1 MSNCSIAKTG
11 RCLIAFLQGF
21 FFHATQDLTRQSNG
35 IVFIHPFDDAL
46 DQAAK
51 RSLDQWF
58 RYTDHVY
65 IILLEHTLV
74 YDRLFLVTGETTEF
88 PYQDHINGVRGL
100 LRQGDHLLKL
110 RALLCMPAGNTLSKD
125 KVSGYNHIILLSII
139 QQKTFLRIRR
149 KFCLVLCRDA
159 DVKTCHFTAHKY
171 HLGFIK
177 YVILSIKITA
187 TQMF

>member
-11 RCLIAFLQGF
+11 RRLIAFLQGF

-65 IILLEHTLV
+65 IILLEHAFV

-110 RALLCMPAGNTLSKD
+110 RALLCMPARNTLSKD

-139 QQKTFLRIRR
+139 QQKAFLCIRR
-149 KFCLVLCRDA
+149 
-159 DVKTCHFTAHKY
+159 
-171 HLGFIK
+171 
-177 YVILSIKITA
+177 
-187 TQMF
+187 

>member
-11 RCLIAFLQGF
+11 RRLIAFLQGF

-58 RYTDHVY
+58 RHTDHIHIVF
-65 IILLEHTLV
+65 LEHALV
-74 YDRLFLVTGETTEF
+74 NNGLFLIAGKTTEF
-88 PYQDHINGVRGL
+88 PHQDHINGVRGL

-110 RALLCMPAGNTLSKD
+110 RALLCVPAGNTLSKD
-125 KVSGYNHIILLSII
+125 KVPGNNHVILLGVI
-139 QQKTFLRIRR
+139 QQKAFLCIRR
-149 KFCLVLCRDA
+149 
-159 DVKTCHFTAHKY
+159 
-171 HLGFIK
+171 
-177 YVILSIKITA
+177 
-187 TQMF
+187 

>member
-1 MSNCSIAKTG
+1 MSNCSIAKAG
-11 RCLIAFLQGF
+11 RRLIAFLQGF

-46 DQAAK
+46 NQAAK

-65 IILLEHTLV
+65 IVLLEHALV

-100 LRQGDHLLKL
+100 LRQSNHLLKL
-110 RALLCMPAGNTLSKD
+110 RALLRMPAGNTLSKD

-139 QQKTFLRIRR
+139 QQKALLCIRR
-149 KFCLVLCRDA
+149 
-159 DVKTCHFTAHKY
+159 
-171 HLGFIK
+171 
-177 YVILSIKITA
+177 
-187 TQMF
+187 

>member
-11 RCLIAFLQGF
+11 RRLIAFLQGF

-65 IILLEHTLV
+65 IILLEHAFV

-139 QQKTFLRIRR
+139 QQKALLCIRR
-149 KFCLVLCRDA
+149 
-159 DVKTCHFTAHKY
+159 
-171 HLGFIK
+171 
-177 YVILSIKITA
+177 
-187 TQMF
+187 

>member
-46 DQAAK
+46 DQAAE
-51 RSLDQWF
+51 RSLNQWF

-100 LRQGDHLLKL
+100 LRQGNHLLKL

-125 KVSGYNHIILLSII
+125 KVSGNNHIVFLGVI
-139 QQKTFLRIRR
+139 QQKAFLCIRR
-149 KFCLVLCRDA
+149 
-159 DVKTCHFTAHKY
+159 
-171 HLGFIK
+171 
-177 YVILSIKITA
+177 
-187 TQMF
+187 

>member
-11 RCLIAFLQGF
+11 RRLIAFLQGF

-100 LRQGDHLLKL
+100 LRQGNHLLKL
-110 RALLCMPAGNTLSKD
+110 RALLCVPAGNTLSKD
-125 KVSGYNHIILLSII
+125 KVPGNNHVILLSII

-187 TQMF
+187 TQTF

>member
-1 MSNCSIAKTG
+1 MPNCSIAKTG

-46 DQAAK
+46 NQAAE
-51 RSLDQWF
+51 RSLNQWF

-88 PYQDHINGVRGL
+88 PYQDHINGVRW
-100 LRQGDHLLKL
+100 
-110 RALLCMPAGNTLSKD
+110 LLCQSDHPLELRTFLRMPAGNTLSKD
-125 KVSGYNHIILLSII
+125 KVSGNNHVILLGII
-139 QQKTFLRIRR
+139 QQKALLCIRR
-149 KFCLVLCRDA
+149 
-159 DVKTCHFTAHKY
+159 
-171 HLGFIK
+171 
-177 YVILSIKITA
+177 
-187 TQMF
+187 

>member
-11 RCLIAFLQGF
+11 RRLIAFLQGF

-88 PYQDHINGVRGL
+88 PYQDYINRMGWL
-100 LRQGDHLLKL
+100 LRQSDHLLKL
-110 RALLCMPAGNTLSKD
+110 RALLRMPAGNTLSKD

-139 QQKTFLRIRR
+139 QQKALLCIRR
-149 KFCLVLCRDA
+149 
-159 DVKTCHFTAHKY
+159 
-171 HLGFIK
+171 
-177 YVILSIKITA
+177 
-187 TQMF
+187 

>member
-11 RCLIAFLQGF
+11 RRLIAFLQGF

-51 RSLDQWF
+51 RSLDQWL

-88 PYQDHINGVRGL
+88 PYQDHINRMRWL
-100 LRQGDHLLKL
+100 LRQSNHSLEL
-110 RALLCMPAGNTLSKD
+110 RALLRMPAGNTLSKD
-125 KVSGYNHIILLSII
+125 KISGNDHVILLGII
-139 QQKTFLRIRR
+139 QQKALLCIR
-149 KFCLVLCRDA
+149 
-159 DVKTCHFTAHKY
+159 
-171 HLGFIK
+171 G
-177 YVILSIKITA
+177 
-187 TQMF
+187 